1 MNYSERPASTQKRT
15 PFQDT
20 TQSLPS
26 LPTSNPLGAT
36 SSQVAKGGEC
46 TDFSPVTF
54 PANVDITLV
63 RLLGENTWGWTTFK
77 PSGFRVIYPA
87 IAASRQ
93 NRQTVSRLLRTVFAR
108 RIFGHLCQ
116 ARASLCATVVHTRRW
131 LENSQ
136 RRKYFAKLEGIVHTL
151 WFWLSIYH
159 KYHFWQNSLV
169 TKITD
174 DKNIRLHQIS
184 GNFSHN
190 FKQIDGFLST
200 FGLKKDDHFWTKFSV
215 LFWQRRKF
223 LVKIFLFFRRN

>member
-1 MNYSERPASTQKRT
+1 MNYSKRPASTPTRGHHFR
-15 PFQDT
+15 P

-87 IAASRQ
+87 IAAWRQ
-93 NRQTVSRLLRTVFAR
+93 NRQIVSRLLRTVFAR

-116 ARASLCATVVHTRRW
+116 ARASLCATGIHTRRW

-136 RRKYFAKLEGIVHTL
+136 RQKHFANRDRHTANTQTLTFDL
-151 WFWLSIYH
+151 WQIPRE
-159 KYHFWQNSLV
+159 
-169 TKITD
+169 TKITN
-174 DKNIRLHQIS
+174 DKSHRWQKHSMHQMPGI
-184 GNFSHN
+184 FAQN
-190 FKQIDGFLST
+190 FKQIGSFESS
-200 FGLKKDDHFWTKFSV
+200 FAVKKDNHFWRKKIGFEKHKSNF
-215 LFWQRRKF
+215 LWERKF
-223 LVKIFLFFRRN
+223 FF